1 MPHMYILECADGSLY
16 VGSTWN
22 LERRV
27 AQHNAGEGAEYTRHR
42 RPVRLLSSEYDP
54 RISAV
59 YAREKQVQGWGR
71 AKRLALI
78 RADHAALRPLAKKH
92 FPPPIE

>member
-1 MPHMYILECADGSLY
+1 M
-16 VGSTWN
+16 
-22 LERRV
+22 
-27 AQHNAGEGAEYTRHR
+27 
-42 RPVRLLSSEYDP
+42 RLLYSEYDP

-78 RADHAALRPLAKKH
+78 RGDHAALRPLAKKH
-92 FPPPIE
+92 FPSSIE